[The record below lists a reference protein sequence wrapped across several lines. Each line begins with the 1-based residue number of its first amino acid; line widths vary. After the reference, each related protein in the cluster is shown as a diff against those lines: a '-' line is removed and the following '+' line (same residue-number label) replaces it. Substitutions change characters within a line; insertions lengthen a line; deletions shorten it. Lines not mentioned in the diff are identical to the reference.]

1 MYNECMFW
9 HPKHVINIYD
19 IKAVF
24 KCTITLEAVIIEK
37 QRGSRC
43 NNRMHIKFKLYCKGG
58 DDMGY
63 NISIGNQGF
72 DDIRGNQCFYIDKTA
87 FIKEWWDAK
96 DVVTLITRPRRFGKT
111 LNMSMLNCFFSNRYA
126 GRGELFEGLS
136 IWDDENY
143 RKLQGTYP
151 VIFISFADVKQA
163 DCGEAIWKIKKIIT
177 NIYQQYAWLGS
188 WEGLTFTEREQF
200 AGVHPD
206 MENMIAQSAVQ
217 DLCNYLNRY
226 YEKKVI
232 ILLDEY
238 DTPMQEAYVHGY
250 WDEFTAFI
258 RSMFNSMFKT
268 NPYLER
274 AIMTGITRVSK
285 ESIFSDLN
293 NLNVVTTTSDEYCTC
308 FGFTEDEVYDSLEKF
323 GLSDK
328 KSEVKK
334 WYDGFVFGSHKDIY
348 NPWSITSYLDKR
360 KLAPYWASTSSNV
373 LVSRLI
379 QTAPSD
385 IKQMM
390 EDLISGREIVV
401 NFDEQIVFN
410 QLDTDES
417 AIWSLLVAS
426 GYLKPDNVEY
436 RGELL
441 EPWYH
446 LSITNLETRS
456 MFSNM
461 FKGWFKGTASNYN
474 AFVSALVKGDVE
486 AMNEYMNDVALT
498 TISSFDVGTH
508 RSEKAHPERFYHG
521 FVLGLMVEQSENY
534 EIRSNRESGFGRY
547 DIMMIP
553 KKNNLPAIVI
563 EFKVYNPRRE
573 QTLED
578 TVHVALKQI
587 EEKSYDTE
595 LIARGIEKDRIRHYG
610 FAFEGKRVLIGE

>member
-1 MYNECMFW
+1 
-9 HPKHVINIYD
+9 
-19 IKAVF
+19 
-24 KCTITLEAVIIEK
+24 
-37 QRGSRC
+37 
-43 NNRMHIKFKLYCKGG
+43 
-58 DDMGY
+58 MGY

-126 GRGELFEGLS
+126 GRGDLFEGLS
-136 IWDDENY
+136 IWDDEKY
-143 RKLQGTYP
+143 RQLQGTYP
-151 VIFISFADVKQA
+151 VIFISFADVKANNIQDA
-163 DCGEAIWKIKKIIT
+163 KTQVKMKVAELFDENTFLLDSGILVENEAEAFKRVSMYMDDVLCT
-177 NIYQQYAWLGS
+177 
-188 WEGLTFTEREQF
+188 
-200 AGVHPD
+200 
-206 MENMIAQSAVQ
+206 SAVNMMCRFMQ
-217 DLCNYLNRY
+217 KY
-226 YEKKVI
+226 YKKKVI

-250 WDEFTAFI
+250 WNEFTSFI

-390 EDLISGREIVV
+390 EDLISGREIIV

-461 FKGWFKGTASNYN
+461 FKGWFKGSASNYN

-578 TVHVALKQI
+578 TVQTALKQI

-595 LIARGIEKDRIRHYG
+595 LMARGIEKDRIRHYG

>member
-1 MYNECMFW
+1 M
-9 HPKHVINIYD
+9 
-19 IKAVF
+19 
-24 KCTITLEAVIIEK
+24 
-37 QRGSRC
+37 GC
-43 NNRMHIKFKLYCKGG
+43 NT
-58 DDMGY
+58 
-63 NISIGNQGF
+63 ISIGNQMF
-72 DDIRGNQCFYIDKTA
+72 DDIRENNNFYIDKTA

-126 GRGELFEGLS
+126 GRSDLFEGLS
-136 IWDDENY
+136 IWEDEKY
-143 RKLQGTYP
+143 RRLQGTYP
-151 VIFISFADVKQA
+151 VIFISFADVKANNIQDA
-163 DCGEAIWKIKKIIT
+163 KTQVKMKVTELFNENTFLLDSGILVENEA
-177 NIYQQYAWLGS
+177 
-188 WEGLTFTEREQF
+188 ETFKRVSMYMDDVLCT
-200 AGVHPD
+200 
-206 MENMIAQSAVQ
+206 SAVNMM
-217 DLCNYLNRY
+217 CRFMWKY

-308 FGFTEDEVYDSLEKF
+308 FGFTEEEVYGSLDKF

-334 WYDGFVFGSHKDIY
+334 WYDGFVFGSHRDIY

-360 KLAPYWASTSSNV
+360 KLAPYWASTSSNG

-379 QTAPSD
+379 QTAHTD
-385 IKQMM
+385 IKQLM

-474 AFVSALVKGDVE
+474 AFVSALVKGDVD

-508 RSEKAHPERFYHG
+508 RSGKAHPERFYHG

-578 TVHVALKQI
+578 TVQTALKQI

-595 LIARGIEKDRIRHYG
+595 LMAQGIEKDRIRHYG

>member
-1 MYNECMFW
+1 
-9 HPKHVINIYD
+9 
-19 IKAVF
+19 
-24 KCTITLEAVIIEK
+24 
-37 QRGSRC
+37 
-43 NNRMHIKFKLYCKGG
+43 
-58 DDMGY
+58 MGY
-63 NISIGNQGF
+63 KISIGNQGF
-72 DDIRGNQCFYIDKTA
+72 DNIREKKYFYIDKTA
-87 FIKEWWDAK
+87 FIKEWWDSG
-96 DVVTLITRPRRFGKT
+96 DNVTLITRPRRFGKT

-126 GRGELFEGLS
+126 GRSDLFEGLS
-136 IWDDENY
+136 VWEDEKY
-143 RKLQGTYP
+143 RQLQGTYP

-163 DCGEAIWKIKKIIT
+163 DCGEAIWKIKKIIS

-206 MENMIAQSAVQ
+206 MENMLAQSAVQ

-250 WDEFTAFI
+250 WDEFTLFM
-258 RSMFNSMFKT
+258 RSFFNATFKT

-274 AIMTGITRVSK
+274 AVMTGITRVSK

-308 FGFTEDEVYDSLEKF
+308 FGFTEDEVYGSLDKF

-334 WYDGFVFGSHKDIY
+334 WYDGFVFGSHRDIY

-360 KLAPYWASTSSNV
+360 KLAPYWASTSSNG

-379 QTAPSD
+379 QTAHTD
-385 IKQMM
+385 IKQLM

-426 GYLKPDNVEY
+426 GYLKSDNVEY

-461 FKGWFKGTASNYN
+461 FKGWFRGSASNYN
-474 AFVSALVKGDVE
+474 AFVSALVQGDVD

-508 RSEKAHPERFYHG
+508 RSGKAHPERFYHG

-578 TVHVALKQI
+578 TVQTALKQI

-595 LIARGIEKDRIRHYG
+595 LMARGIEKDRIRHYG